1 MRHTESAK
9 RGIAPEMDRQL
20 PMTTGFSP
28 EAQLP
33 AVYRSISC
41 SLCVC
46 LCACASFALPL
57 HAQRNLA
64 SGPSAPGPDLP
75 AQVQANPDEVL
86 IDLVVRDKKNKPVT
100 NLSTAD
106 LAVSDGGNAVKLDDL
121 HLVTPQSGAA
131 TTIALVFD
139 RMSAESAKTAR
150 SLATRLLAMAPE
162 RSAIAV
168 LGVDRGLRLMAN
180 FTDDRGSLPSAV
192 DAALADIPQHQLAD
206 AEKQLMSVVQTG
218 LTPSGQHASVAER
231 ATAQMMMSAL
241 EESQKIAQEQHAP
254 ATLAGLLALGK
265 AEQGAGGRK
274 IIVFFSEGLRTD
286 SSTESLT
293 KEVVETA
300 NRAGLCIYTVDTN
313 AVDAK
318 GFDMLT
324 MMYQPSGGLPVR
336 NSPGVAGIT
345 VAPNMGRIESMQ
357 STTQDARSVGS
368 LDRDRSETK
377 GNSLEF
383 LAKGTGGFSIH
394 GDEKSKEQLQRLMGE
409 IGTYYEASY
418 TPVLKDYDGQF
429 HSLEI
434 EPVRAGLTIRSRAG
448 YFALAPDAKGAM
460 TVRPFETPMLK
471 VLGGATLPAEVLFR
485 QSVLN
490 MGAKANQTLN
500 ELAIEVPMGQVN
512 LHEDPNTR
520 LYVGHV
526 SILAQVKDS
535 SGVVVERFS
544 EDEVRKGAL
553 ETVAS
558 ARGDVI
564 ALQRHFAA
572 APGNYVVE
580 AVVLDRNGGKS
591 GALRTEF
598 TVPNPTDG
606 PWLSDVALVRRMQP
620 FAHGPDPLEPLQ
632 YDGKRVVPNLAH
644 EVSAGTPK
652 ISFLFRMRGN
662 PNLQGGDGK
671 LDVNVE
677 REDTS
682 VSHSS
687 IAVSHAA
694 GSEEHLNLATI
705 DAGSLSAGPYRAVFT
720 YAQGEKSSTRTFDF
734 AVVGSNGERAEPE
747 ADAEEDAGEPVGTDA
762 DLEFGLGH
770 FVSLSG
776 PGTLRLRDEK
786 RRDELLSG
794 ARDRALGYL
803 DTLMNFKCIE
813 LTDRYLDRKGTGTW
827 TKHDKVAELVTYENH
842 EETRNVLEVNGDPG
856 NTRPADLKGGRLD
869 GEFGGVQEIVF
880 GPSSKAQFQWKERG
894 KLDDNPVE
902 VFAYRVEAKNSKFSV
917 TALPETPIFV
927 AYHGLV
933 YIDAATRGVRR
944 ITIEAE
950 GIPENSPVHASAI
963 TIDYDYIGINDH
975 DYLMPVRGEMRMQIG
990 KREKILHRIEFRDYH
1005 RFGSQVRIVGVDQ
1018 K

>member
-1 MRHTESAK
+1 MK
-9 RGIAPEMDRQL
+9 
-20 PMTTGFSP
+20 TGFSP

-33 AVYRSISC
+33 AVYRSISR

-46 LCACASFALPL
+46 SCVCASLALPL
-57 HAQRNLA
+57 NAQRNLV

-106 LAVSDGGNAVKLDDL
+106 LAVSDGGKPVKLDDL

-131 TTIALVFD
+131 MTIALVFD
-139 RMSAESAKTAR
+139 RISAESAKTAR
-150 SLATRLLAMAPE
+150 NLAMRLVAVAPQ

-168 LGVDRGLRLMAN
+168 LGVDRGLRLLAN
-180 FTDDRGSLPSAV
+180 FTEDRGALVSAV
-192 DAALADIPQHQLAD
+192 DTALADIPQHQLAD

-218 LTPSGQHASVAER
+218 LTASGQHASVSER
-231 ATAQMMMSAL
+231 ATAQMVMSAL
-241 EESQKIAQEQHAP
+241 EQSQKIAQEQHAP
-254 ATLAGLLALGK
+254 ATLAGLLALSK
-265 AEQGAGGRK
+265 AQQGAGGRK
-274 IIVFFSEGLRTD
+274 IIVFFSEGLRSD

-336 NSPGVAGIT
+336 ASPGVSGIT
-345 VAPNMGRIESMQ
+345 TAPNMGRIETMQ
-357 STTQDARSVGS
+357 STTEDAKSIGS
-368 LDRDRSETK
+368 LDRDRSDAK

-418 TPVLKDYDGQF
+418 TPVLKEYDGQF

-434 EPVRAGLTIRSRAG
+434 APVRAGLTIRSRAG

-460 TVRPFETPMLK
+460 AVHPFETPMLK
-471 VLGGATLPAEVLFR
+471 ILGNGALPAEVLFR

-490 MGAKANQTLN
+490 MGAKSSQTLN
-500 ELAIEVPMGQVN
+500 ELAIEVPMAQVN

-520 LYVGHV
+520 LYAGHV

-553 ETVAS
+553 ESIAS

-598 TVPNPTDG
+598 TVPHPTEG
-606 PWLSDVALVRRMQP
+606 PWLSDVAMVRRMQP

-644 EVSAGTPK
+644 EISAGTPK

-662 PNLQGGDGK
+662 PILQGGDGK
-671 LDVNVE
+671 LEVNVE
-677 REDTS
+677 REGKS

-705 DAGSLSAGPYRAVFT
+705 DAGSLNAGPYRAVFT
-720 YAQGEKSSTRTFDF
+720 YAQGEKSCRRTFDF
-734 AVVGSNGERAEPE
+734 TVIGSNGEREEPE
-747 ADAEEDAGEPVGTDA
+747 ADAAEDAGEPVGTDA
-762 DLEFGLGH
+762 DLESGLGH
-770 FVSLSG
+770 YVSLSG
-776 PGTLRLRDEK
+776 PGTLRLRDE
-786 RRDELLSG
+786 LLSG
-794 ARDRALGYL
+794 ARERALGYL

-856 NTRPADLKGGRLD
+856 NTKPADLKGGRLD

-902 VFAYRVEAKNSKFSV
+902 VFTYRVEAKNSKFSV

-927 AYHGLV
+927 AYQGLV

-944 ITIEAE
+944 ITIEAV

-1005 RFGSQVRIVGVDQ
+1005 RFGSQVRIVGVEQ